1 MPIFMGPFLETENG
15 NVYIVLAI
23 DHFTKYVIGAATIKI
38 DAETTAKFMLNEII
52 CKFGIM
58 ENILTD
64 RGANFEAHL
73 FQQICCLLGTNK
85 LRTTSYHPPGNG
97 TTERVNKTVKPMLAK
112 YVEVSHRNWDDYIQI
127 ASHMKNKKYFMT
139 NQ

>member
-85 LRTTSYHPPGNG
+85 LRTIHLEMVPLN
-97 TTERVNKTVKPMLAK
+97 V
-112 YVEVSHRNWDDYIQI
+112 
-127 ASHMKNKKYFMT
+127 
-139 NQ
+139 